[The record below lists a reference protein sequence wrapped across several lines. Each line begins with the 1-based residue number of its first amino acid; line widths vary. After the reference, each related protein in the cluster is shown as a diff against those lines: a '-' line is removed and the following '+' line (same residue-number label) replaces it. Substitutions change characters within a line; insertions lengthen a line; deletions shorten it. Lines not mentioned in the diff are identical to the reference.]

1 MGFLQVESERVAS
14 PKFFRLPGLAW
25 SLLVLAAIL
34 AGLWPAFAAYGMW
47 RSAWSGVA
55 ASAVALAICGAA
67 AALSLLMAVAAQK
80 ARQPIAGVLAGM
92 LVRMAV
98 PLLALLM
105 VPKLDPVWS
114 SSGLGEMLLGYYLAA
129 LAVETWLLVRLV
141 PADAANVAKAT

>member
-14 PKFFRLPGLAW
+14 PKFPRLSGLAW
-25 SLLVLAAIL
+25 SLLVLAAFL
-34 AGLWPAFAAYGMW
+34 AAMWPAFAAYGMW
-47 RSAWSGVA
+47 RAGWNGVA
-55 ASAVALAICGAA
+55 ASVAALAVCGLAA
-67 AALSLLMAVAAQK
+67 GLSLLLAVSAQK
-80 ARQPIAGVLAGM
+80 AKQPIAGVLAGM
-92 LVRMAV
+92 LLRMAV

-141 PADAANVAKAT
+141 PADAASVAKAT